1 MENPDNKN
9 ATIEYTKFVQSS
21 RHSEMKAIFDTFIP
35 FVLFKK
41 CLDKKEKDE
50 QEKIIEDKKKKEEKE
65 TDKLVIYDL
74 QKEAQ
79 IPQTDANDANK
90 KEKEN
95 KNLDIE
101 ETENDLDKSED
112 PFDLTKDYDKVL
124 NFNLITDEEKEDFR
138 KGMPLPFLKNNV
150 LNIISKQKMEPGTN
164 PPQVPRQE
172 QYHFQL
178 ISFKFNDKCLKSRPN
193 VHFQQNLPLF
203 SRNPEYQTFKSP
215 TLNNNN
221 FDDIFKN
228 SNNNNS
234 NYNKATTINDQ
245 KLSKNRF
252 VKNNKS
258 IHSKHKSI
266 YDNNSSDSSEDEDN
280 NKKKNRGDN
289 TSNNMSFLDSDELN
303 TFKNKDKHKSS
314 DIGYRN
320 ASKFLSFN
328 NARVSQLYQGDI
340 ISIKPAFYFKSEN
353 GKANKFIKFNRDFIG
368 NEYIERT
375 LNQYAIEENFPE
387 FGNKIAIPSDS
398 IRQEIFIFDPI
409 TIDPEIE
416 KGKLKSFIFEE
427 ILKKRARLLF
437 PYRQNFIKI
446 IIIKLIQFLFII
458 KSKIANKK
466 NMKNTSHSINYKKK
480 NGKTKLKEI
489 QGSNIITFSDV
500 KPFMKSK
507 FGHFD
512 MEVFNNAYK
521 EKKEKNKKA
530 KEKKKIDEI
539 QKKFL
544 DILQKDDIEHPAND
558 DEDNMKNEKRRND
571 ANPQDIEKDSKMLL
585 GAVYK
590 PRKKMNYLNGL
601 KMLIKEEATK
611 NKGSNFKP

>member
-203 SRNPEYQTFKSP
+203 ARNPEYQTFKSP

-228 SNNNNS
+228 SNNNS

>member
-90 KEKEN
+90 REKEN

-203 SRNPEYQTFKSP
+203 ARNPEYQTFKSP